1 MPPVLELDALT
12 VRYRLRAA
20 VRELSLSVAPGEIYA
35 LLGPNGAGKT
45 TTLKTIVNL
54 RPPSAGTVRVLGV
67 DSRRLGPREL
77 ARIAYVSETQRLPV
91 TVTVGQL
98 EAFCRSW
105 YPTWDR
111 ALADELR
118 ARLAIDPGTYLPMLS
133 RGTRLK
139 VAFLLALAPRPR
151 LLVLDEPFSGLD
163 PLVRD
168 DVAAALLDVTRREGS
183 SVIVSSHE
191 MDDLERLVD
200 RVGFLYQGR
209 LLVDEPLTG
218 LLARY
223 AEREGQPVSLRGVF
237 VSMARE
243 RAAVTAPGAVR

>member
-1 MPPVLELDALT
+1 
-12 VRYRLRAA
+12 
-20 VRELSLSVAPGEIYA
+20 
-35 LLGPNGAGKT
+35 
-45 TTLKTIVNL
+45 
-54 RPPSAGTVRVLGV
+54 
-67 DSRRLGPREL
+67 
-77 ARIAYVSETQRLPV
+77 V

-118 ARLAIDPGTYLPMLS
+118 ARLGIDPGTYLPMLS

-163 PLVRD
+163 PVVRD
-168 DVAAALLDVTRREGS
+168 DVTAALLDVTRREGS
-183 SVIVSSHE
+183 SVIISSHE

-200 RVGFLYQGR
+200 RVGFLHEGR

-218 LLARY
+218 LLSRF
-223 AEREGQPVSLRGVF
+223 AERQGRPVSLREVF
-237 VSMARE
+237 VSIARE
-243 RAAVTAPGAVR
+243 RAGTTAPGATG